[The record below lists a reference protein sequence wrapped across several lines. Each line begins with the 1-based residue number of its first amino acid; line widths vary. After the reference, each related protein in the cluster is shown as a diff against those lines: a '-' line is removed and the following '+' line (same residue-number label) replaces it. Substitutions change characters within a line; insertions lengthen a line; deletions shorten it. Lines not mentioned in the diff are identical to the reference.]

1 MSELTIESDGAN
13 RDALAGPPFNEINH
27 NGAEGT
33 TQSIRYAATSRVAT
47 KNTTR
52 EFTLQ
57 LERVS
62 RPRFNRVFTPGCW
75 IVFTTYIRGGD
86 SDPCFT
92 TSFWLSFF
100 FFFFCYENSTQ
111 DSVIGF
117 SLIFSFVEY
126 IFSISRKGCCTVSF
140 FYGNN
145 NEISSVFVYYLL
157 FFKEFGIFFQS
168 LNSRWRNLRKNF
180 YSAITGVSL
189 C

>member
-100 FFFFCYENSTQ
+100 FFCYENSTQ
-111 DSVIGF
+111 DSLIGV
-117 SLIFSFVEY
+117 SSILSFVEY
-126 IFSISRKGCCTVSF
+126 IFRERDVVR
-140 FYGNN
+140 Y
-145 NEISSVFVYYLL
+145 L
-157 FFKEFGIFFQS
+157 FFMGIITKFHQCLFITYYFSRNSEFS
-168 LNSRWRNLRKNF
+168 S
-180 YSAITGVSL
+180 SH
-189 C
+189 

>member
-1 MSELTIESDGAN
+1 MSSRREIPKRLGSCTLVHAALSLSLFICMYIWRERWRSWAERELSELTIESDGAN

-100 FFFFCYENSTQ
+100 FFFF
-111 DSVIGF
+111 
-117 SLIFSFVEY
+117 
-126 IFSISRKGCCTVSF
+126 F
-140 FYGNN
+140 FLHRNN
-145 NEISSVFVYYLL
+145 
-157 FFKEFGIFFQS
+157 
-168 LNSRWRNLRKNF
+168 
-180 YSAITGVSL
+180 
-189 C
+189 